1 MTPTPTLALRLV
13 TLTAATSLVLAAC
26 GGDGGSGDGTV
37 ACSTDANDYVPAQ
50 VDGQDVE
57 RKDDVTQELESS
69 LRQEGVDSIASGV
82 VYRVVEV
89 APSAPASTDAEP
101 APTTPD
107 GQAIPSDDPTQ
118 KLPDLVMVAGVGQGV
133 AGTPGQFEQMKD
145 QPDTQVDETVID
157 GVEVTTLTFP
167 KAQMQTAIS
176 FGSPCETVF
185 AISFAFKGGRDAS
198 ELGMKAMLDNA
209 G

>member
-1 MTPTPTLALRLV
+1 MTPTLAVRLV
-13 TLTAATSLVLAAC
+13 TLTAAASLVLATC
-26 GGDGGSGDGTV
+26 GGDGGGDGGAV

-57 RKDDVTQELESS
+57 RKDDVTEQLESS

-82 VYRVVEV
+82 VYRVVEP
-89 APSAPASTDAEP
+89 APSAPPSSDAEP
-101 APTTPD
+101 VPTTPD
-107 GQAIPSDDPTQ
+107 GQPIPTDDPTQ
-118 KLPDLVMVAGVGQGV
+118 RLPDLVMVAGVGEGV

-145 QPDTQVDETVID
+145 QPDTQVDESSID
-157 GVEVTTLTFP
+157 GVDVTTLTFP
-167 KAQMQTAIS
+167 KTQLQTAIS

-198 ELGMKAMLDNA
+198 ELGMRAMLDNA

>member
-1 MTPTPTLALRLV
+1 MTRATAVRLV
-13 TLTAATSLVLAAC
+13 ALTAAVGLVLPAC
-26 GGDGGSGDGTV
+26 GGDSGGGSV
-37 ACSTDANDYVPAQ
+37 ACSSDANDYLPAQ

-89 APSAPASTDAEP
+89 PPSAPPSSDAEP
-101 APTTPD
+101 VPTTPD
-107 GQAIPSDDPTQ
+107 GQPIPADDPTQ
-118 KLPDLVMVAGVGQGV
+118 RLPDLVMVAGVGEGV
-133 AGTPGQFEQMKD
+133 ASTPEQFEQMKD
-145 QPDTQVDETVID
+145 QPDTQVEESTVD

-167 KAQMQTAIS
+167 KTQMQTAIS